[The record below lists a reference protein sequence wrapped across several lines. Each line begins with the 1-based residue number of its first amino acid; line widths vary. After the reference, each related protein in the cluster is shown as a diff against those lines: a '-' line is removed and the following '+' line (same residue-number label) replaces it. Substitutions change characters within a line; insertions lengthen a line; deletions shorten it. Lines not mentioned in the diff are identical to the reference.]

1 MVSVEE
7 KSRQKIVAGEV
18 QGDERK
24 RTAEEVSKNYRWHQN
39 WGRPKPQDESR
50 GSLLTAWTVP
60 GI

>member
-1 MVSVEE
+1 MA
-7 KSRQKIVAGEV
+7 KIVAGEV